1 MAETT
6 FNLEYFLSI
15 SLALAA
21 GYSIHRMAPAANSIL
36 KFFVVPL
43 IVAYASLTLFN
54 MILPKLNKYGDLV
67 GNYIEINALGSINS
81 MNYLQVF
88 PPILAVF
95 LIFMVLIYNKN
106 L

>member
-15 SLALAA
+15 GLAMTA
-21 GYSIHRMAPAANSIL
+21 GYSVHRLAPSSNSII
-36 KFFVVPL
+36 KFFVIPFV
-43 IVAYASLTLFN
+43 VAYASLTVFN
-54 MILPKLNKYGDLV
+54 MILPKINTYGNLL
-67 GNYIEINALGSINS
+67 GNYIEVNALSSINS

-106 L
+106 I

>member
-1 MAETT
+1 M
-6 FNLEYFLSI
+6 
-15 SLALAA
+15 
-21 GYSIHRMAPAANSIL
+21 
-36 KFFVVPL
+36 V
-43 IVAYASLTLFN
+43 
-54 MILPKLNKYGDLV
+54 LPKLNKYGDLV
-67 GNYIEINALGSINS
+67 GNYIEVNALSSINS

>member
-6 FNLEYFLSI
+6 FNLEYFLSVT
-15 SLALAA
+15 LAMAA
-21 GYSIHRMAPAANSIL
+21 GYSVHRMTPATNSII
-36 KFFVVPL
+36 KFFVIPL
-43 IVAYASLTLFN
+43 VVAYASLTLFN
-54 MILPKLNKYGDLV
+54 MILPKINKYGNLV
-67 GNYIEINALGSINS
+67 GNYIEVNALSSINS

-106 L
+106 I